1 LSHPA
6 LAAAVIFLGVFT
18 QSLTGF
24 GVALVSMAILPA
36 LIGIETASP
45 LVALVALFLE
55 GVLLL
60 RYRRAFNLRVIGPL
74 VLAAYFGIP
83 LGVLALSQVDRNLV
97 LKILGLLIAG
107 YAVYGLFNFRLPAFS
122 HPVWKYLAGF
132 LAGLFGGA
140 YNTSGPPVVI
150 YGSSQDWTPSEFKT
164 NLQGFFLFTDL
175 FIVANHAWRG
185 NLSGT
190 VGEYFLWGIPA
201 ILLGVWA
208 GVSLDHYIKPDV
220 FRKLVL
226 ALLVILGLRLILA

>member
-1 LSHPA
+1 MSHPA

-24 GVALVSMAILPA
+24 GVALVSMAILPS
-36 LIGIETASP
+36 LIGIEYASP
-45 LVALVALFLE
+45 LVALVALLLE

-74 VLAAYFGIP
+74 ALAAYLGIP
-83 LGVLALSQVDRNLV
+83 LGVLALSQVDRDLV

-107 YAVYGLFNFRLPAFS
+107 YAIYGLSNFRLPVLS
-122 HPVWKYLAGF
+122 HPIWKYLAGF

-150 YGSSQDWTPSEFKT
+150 YGSCQDWAPSEFKT

-185 NLSGT
+185 NLSGP
-190 VGEYFLWGIPA
+190 VGWYFVWGIPA
-201 ILLGVWA
+201 VLLGVWA
-208 GVSLDHYIKPDV
+208 GVSLDHYIKPEV

-226 ALLVILGLRLILA
+226 ALLVFLGLRLILI

>member
-1 LSHPA
+1 MNHPA

-36 LIGIETASP
+36 LIGIESASP
-45 LVALVALFLE
+45 LVALVALLLE
-55 GVLLL
+55 GVLLM

-74 VLAAYFGIP
+74 VLAAYLGIP
-83 LGVLALSQVDRNLV
+83 LGVLALSQVDRNLI
-97 LKILGLLIAG
+97 LKILGSVIAG
-107 YAVYGLFNFRLPAFS
+107 YAFYGLFNFRLPTLS
-122 HPVWKYLAGF
+122 HPAWKYLAGF
-132 LAGLFGGA
+132 LAGLLGGA

-150 YGSSQDWTPSEFKT
+150 YGSCQDWAPSEFKT

-185 NLSGT
+185 NLSES
-190 VGEYFLWGIPA
+190 VGMYFVWAIPA

-208 GVSLDHYIKPDV
+208 GVSLDRYIKPDV

-226 ALLVILGLRLILA
+226 VLLVILSLRLILA